1 LTPAKPRTRR
11 APVAS
16 VAVPGLGYSWGETAA
31 ERAAAYPCDDLI
43 AEPHQTCYRAIDVD
57 APAPLVWRWLCQLR
71 AAPYS
76 YDWIDNLGRRSPREL
91 TPGLDDLEVGQRA
104 MAIFRIAG
112 FERDRSL
119 TLYCARSVFGE
130 LAVSYCVAPTADDRS
145 RITVKLLVR
154 YGRRVASIMRRVPP
168 VGDLIMMRKQL
179 RTLRQLAERD
189 HSRPASSAPAG

>member
-1 LTPAKPRTRR
+1 VTR
-11 APVAS
+11 
-16 VAVPGLGYSWGETAA
+16 LGYSWGETEA
-31 ERAAAYPCDDLI
+31 ERAASYPCDDLI
-43 AEPHQTCYRAIDVD
+43 AAPHQACYRAIDVS

-91 TPGLDDLEVGQRA
+91 TPGLDTLEMGQRA

-112 FERDRSL
+112 FQRDRSI

-130 LAVSYCVAPTADDRS
+130 LAVSYCVAPTSDKGS

-154 YGRRVASIMRRVPP
+154 YGRFAPVMRRVPP

-179 RTLRQLAERD
+179 RTLKRLSERD
-189 HSRPASSAPAG
+189 HAR